1 MKVDARHGVKGL
13 FPANEGYFLDARSG
27 AHPLAATCWALS
39 HLHAL
44 HLTSHPL
51 TLYHLDEEAHRRTA
65 DLLADHLAA
74 HGSIDHMTSR
84 LLSAIAA
91 PPKLESCVKGFFF
104 DQMAGKLTQL
114 ARSDSNEIVP
124 TDLQAMAES
133 LMSGLAGT
141 RTTCENTP

>member
-1 MKVDARHGVKGL
+1 M
-13 FPANEGYFLDARSG
+13 
-27 AHPLAATCWALS
+27 S

-44 HLTSHPL
+44 HLTSYPL
-51 TLYHLDEEAHRRTA
+51 TLYHLDNEALQRSAALLTDHR
-65 DLLADHLAA
+65 AA
-74 HGSIDHMTSR
+74 RVSIDHMTAR
-84 LLSAIAA
+84 LLSTITA
-91 PPKLESCVKGFFF
+91 PPKFESCVKGFFF
-104 DQMAGKLTQL
+104 DQMTGKLTQL